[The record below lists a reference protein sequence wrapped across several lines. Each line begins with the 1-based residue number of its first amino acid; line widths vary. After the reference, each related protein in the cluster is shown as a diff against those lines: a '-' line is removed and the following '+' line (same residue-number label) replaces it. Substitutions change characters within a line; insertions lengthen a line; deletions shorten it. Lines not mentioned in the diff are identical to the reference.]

1 MICVATTLRSSK
13 VAQETEDGGDVGE
26 DVVVDGME
34 ADKGVEDIE
43 VEHRVSSAVAARG
56 SGGDSLPLHH
66 RALARR
72 ALLSD
77 SKAGGGARHLGG
89 ARRRR
94 AEISRRAR
102 REAVVR
108 CGPSSRPS
116 FGGAPGSSGAA
127 APAASQCRTPA

>member
-1 MICVATTLRSSK
+1 M
-13 VAQETEDGGDVGE
+13 GGDVG
-26 DVVVDGME
+26 DGME

-43 VEHRVSSAVAARG
+43 VEHRVSSAVAAPG
-56 SGGDSLPLHH
+56 SGADRLPLHH

-77 SKAGGGARHLGG
+77 SKAGGGARHLRG

-94 AEISRRAR
+94 AEISRRTR

-116 FGGAPGSSGAA
+116 SVVRPARPGRL
-127 APAASQCRTPA
+127 PRAASQCRTPA